1 MLPSKRIG
9 LVARMAS
16 RTTSMAAFCTEVF
29 LETRFWMA
37 SRISSRVSDT
47 AAFRMAM
54 GQEMTALE
62 GTARNSNLLP
72 VKAKGEV
79 RFRSV

>member
-1 MLPSKRIG
+1 MTALWSG
-9 LVARMAS
+9 VFLES
-16 RTTSMAAFCTEVF
+16 RFSMAA
-29 LETRFWMA
+29 
-37 SRISSRVSDT
+37 RISSRASET

-54 GQEMTALE
+54 GQEITALD

-79 RFRSV
+79 RLRSV